1 MERKSVNDRTAARLI
16 ADPAALAQY
25 KRVLQQVLDSRPS
38 GTRQRLAELLGK
50 NRSFISQI
58 SNPNYSVPIPARHV
72 DRIFEVCHFSAAE
85 RNQFL
90 EAYVRAH
97 PRRNKPGAP
106 DTRWREITLR
116 VPDLHDAE
124 KNKRLEDLLN
134 ETALRVARLIED
146 R

>member
-1 MERKSVNDRTAARLI
+1 MGRTSVNEKTAARLI
-16 ADPAALAQY
+16 ADTAALAQY
-25 KRVLQQVLDSRPS
+25 KRVLQQVLDGRPS
-38 GTRQRLAELLGK
+38 GTRQRLAEVLGK

-58 SNPNYSVPIPARHV
+58 SNANYSVPIPARHV

-85 RNQFL
+85 RAQFL
-90 EAYVRAH
+90 EAYGRAH
-97 PRRNKPGAP
+97 PRRIKPGAGE
-106 DTRWREITLR
+106 TRWREIVLR

-134 ETALRVARLIED
+134 ETASRVARMIED

>member
-1 MERKSVNDRTAARLI
+1 MNDGTTAKLI
-16 ADPAALAQY
+16 VDTAALAQY
-25 KRVLQQVLDSRPS
+25 KRLLQQILDGRPS
-38 GTRQRLAELLGK
+38 GTRQRLAEALGK

-58 SNPNYSVPIPARHV
+58 SNSNYSVPIPARHL

-85 RNQFL
+85 RAQFL
-90 EAYVRAH
+90 DAYGRAH
-97 PRRNKPGAP
+97 PRRIKPGAT
-106 DTRWREITLR
+106 DARWREIVLR

-134 ETALRVARLIED
+134 ETAARVARMIED